1 MVCGS
6 VCVPPTWFGLSAGA
20 VVVADPPMPNAALVV
35 VEPDGVVVDD
45 VEVEADE
52 PSGADVDVVEE
63 VDEADGEAFEHA
75 LAVITSRTTP
85 VSAGAIRRHRLVVTF
100 DLRTATPRFGRA
112 LGARQTGDRTD
123 CGRGCLAR

>member
-1 MVCGS
+1 M
-6 VCVPPTWFGLSAGA
+6 PPTWFGLSGD
-20 VVVADPPMPNAALVV
+20 VVVAADPPMPNAALVV

-52 PSGADVDVVEE
+52 PSGADVEVVDE
-63 VDEADGEAFEHA
+63 VDEADGDAFEHA
-75 LAVITSRTTP
+75 LAVITSRTAP
-85 VSAGAIRRHRLVVTF
+85 ASAGAIRRRRLVVTF

-112 LGARQTGDRTD
+112 LDARQTGDRTD